1 MNNIKLQM
9 NYVNSSIRKNTKLR
23 RLKVFETFKNI
34 LNFNNM
40 ESFNSILVYEDIVFE
55 AFKRKTNSI
64 LEPKLN
70 NILNKLSNYNNHYD
84 WIVNISFSYA
94 YKSSSFVF
102 ITVES
107 NEDVKT
113 TFVLLSEYVENLENY
128 INLLEK
134 LDPDDMS
141 LELSI
146 PKDLFNS
153 DYFAQP
159 QNKINLP
166 PVVCDIFNFLNDLEE
181 KQLSPLQ
188 KKEKVNFT
196 IHLVFKNTLEWYV
209 TYFDNNYALHYF
221 VMMPHRTLTIRK
233 NKTYQSTLYSIGNNS
248 KLTYLRSMHDSGFIK
263 IPDDI
268 LENVDEDRVFQSLEY
283 IKIIGY

>member
-70 NILNKLSNYNNHYD
+70 NILNKLSNYYNHYD

-107 NEDVKT
+107 NEYVKT

-153 DYFAQP
+153 DYFSQP

-209 TYFDNNYALHYF
+209 TYFDNNYALFCYKF
-221 VMMPHRTLTIRK
+221 APNRPFLRRK
-233 NKTYQSTLYSIGNNS
+233 KATYQSTRYSIENNN
-248 KLTYLRSMHDSGFIK
+248 KLTYLRSIHDSGFIK

-268 LENVDEDRVFQSLEY
+268 LENADEDLVFQSLEY
-283 IKIIGY
+283 IKILGY